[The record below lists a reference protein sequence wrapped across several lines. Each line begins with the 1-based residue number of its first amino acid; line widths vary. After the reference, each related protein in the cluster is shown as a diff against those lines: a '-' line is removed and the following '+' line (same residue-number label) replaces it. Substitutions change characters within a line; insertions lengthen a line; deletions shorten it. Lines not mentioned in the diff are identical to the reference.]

1 MVKNKHERGRK
12 YASKETF
19 VHCIM
24 SLGKKERTRGRDVSR
39 PRVSLIHME
48 GQ

>member
-19 VHCIM
+19 VHCICVFHA
-24 SLGKKERTRGRDVSR
+24 GKLLRNFCRS
-39 PRVSLIHME
+39 S
-48 GQ
+48 